1 MMTISG
7 TKWFSSWRH
16 LPTTRD
22 IWEPSRYH
30 LGVAAGIVKYG
41 TGRGPPRPPVESW
54 RGTSPIQAAKSR
66 PDRNTFGSAAV
77 ATIAVA
83 KPETMMAAGRTFGVV
98 RFVIRKSAVR
108 GAVRW

>member
-1 MMTISG
+1 MITISG

-66 PDRNTFGSAAV
+66 PDRNTFGL
-77 ATIAVA
+77 
-83 KPETMMAAGRTFGVV
+83 MAAGRTFGVV